1 MTATLTDRYVL
12 AVTRSI
18 PEQQRA
24 DVADELRASIADQLD
39 ARIEAGEPAD
49 AAERAVLTELGDPD
63 RLAAGYADR
72 PLSLIGP
79 RYFLEWKR
87 LLVLLLWI
95 VVPLAAFGL
104 ALGQTLSGAPFG
116 AIIGGTIGGAI
127 SVAVHL
133 AFWTTLVFAL
143 VERSDE
149 ARMPL
154 APWTVDRLPADTPY
168 TGARFSDMIA
178 SVVFLA
184 IAAAALLWDQL
195 VGAVYLNGQWM
206 SLLSPSLWPW
216 WVGGLLVAMGV
227 DAVLQI
233 IVFLRG
239 RWTFA
244 LAAFN
249 TVLNI
254 VIAVPAVWL
263 LSQGRL
269 LNPEFWT
276 LVIPNGEGDKVF
288 GIISVLT
295 GFAIAG
301 IAVWDIVD
309 AFLKARR
316 AARGRITR

>member
-39 ARIEAGEPAD
+39 ARIEAGEPAN

-104 ALGQTLSGAPFG
+104 ALGQTLSG
-116 AIIGGTIGGAI
+116 
-127 SVAVHL
+127 
-133 AFWTTLVFAL
+133 
-143 VERSDE
+143 
-149 ARMPL
+149 
-154 APWTVDRLPADTPY
+154 

-288 GIISVLT
+288 GIISVIT

-316 AARGRITR
+316 AARGRIGR